1 MASHHKPTW
10 RWLLVL
16 ALVFIAVF
24 GSTRYFIANDI
35 VAGNS
40 MEPTLRSNQRLI
52 SIKHRKPKRFDIIVL
67 TESVAPHTLFIKRVI
82 GLPGDTIKVANDQLW
97 INGKRQAEPYLNTT
111 FAKKELAKYQATQQ
125 AKTFTTDFSLPTL
138 KTTHTAKVPAG
149 HYFVMGDN
157 RLVSYDSRGF
167 GFVSKA
173 EIESVVLWR
182 YWPVTQM
189 RGFKN

>member
-1 MASHHKPTW
+1 MASHNKPTW

-16 ALVFIAVF
+16 AIVFGAVF
-24 GSTRYFIANDI
+24 AGTRYFVTNDI

-40 MEPTLRSNQRLI
+40 MAPTLQPNQRLI
-52 SIKHRKPKRFDIIVL
+52 SIKHHTPKRFDIIVL
-67 TESVAPHTLFIKRVI
+67 TEPVPPHTLFIKRVI

-97 INGKRQAEPYLNTT
+97 INGKRQSEPYLNTH
-111 FAKKELAKYQATQQ
+111 FAKKELASYQASQQ
-125 AKTFTTDFSLPTL
+125 TKTLTNDFSLPTL
-138 KTTHTAKVPAG
+138 KVTHTTKVPAN

-157 RLVSYDSRGF
+157 RPVSYDSRGF